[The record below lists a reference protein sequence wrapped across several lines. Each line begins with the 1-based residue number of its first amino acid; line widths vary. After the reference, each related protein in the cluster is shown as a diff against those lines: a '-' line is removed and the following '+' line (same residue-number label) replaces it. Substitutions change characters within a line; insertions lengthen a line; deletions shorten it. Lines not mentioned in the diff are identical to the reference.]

1 MFESPFDEYGVVSAI
16 YGRAARG
23 IALLLIFVTLLKIE
37 GLQARLAR
45 KTRSCGLVFVR
56 LLRYQAIKV
65 EDFQQERLC
74 QTLLEV
80 LIPSLISLS
89 LIPGMAHN
97 HKSGSLWL
105 LLLPRPPSEIS
116 LNTLRVAYG
125 PGLSQVLRLASNASV
140 RSSNVVLDVA
150 IAYDDE
156 PIFQYSKIQKLLGVM
171 YRLICVI
178 CAEKSID
185 LQYDND
191 VDVRLVIFHRR
202 AIDQHQTAPAKA
214 SQCHQAFG
222 DLQILA
228 QSDRAWQR
236 LCSLESESAETLLQD
251 FLRIRKG
258 FVGETVRSNQ
268 IQIERLPGGLAI
280 HQSSPRNALQKI
292 SSHRHRSVAVGGTF
306 DHLHAG
312 HKLLLTMTALVLDA
326 NSIPGACLTVGI
338 TGDELLKNKTFKEEL
353 EDFPQRQL
361 AVQDFLLG
369 ILGLVSLDHVL
380 ENTQDVESTSLHGR
394 EVHNMLKSGL
404 TIKYVEIFDPC
415 GPTIT
420 DKTITAL
427 ILSAETRGGGQV
439 VNDKREEKGWSAL
452 EVFEVDVLDAEET
465 DGDSQDRANDK
476 FQGKIS
482 STDIR
487 RRIREKSAS
496 MFNNGSTGNSKQ
508 VRSN

>member
-1 MFESPFDEYGVVSAI
+1 
-16 YGRAARG
+16 
-23 IALLLIFVTLLKIE
+23 
-37 GLQARLAR
+37 
-45 KTRSCGLVFVR
+45 
-56 LLRYQAIKV
+56 
-65 EDFQQERLC
+65 
-74 QTLLEV
+74 
-80 LIPSLISLS
+80 
-89 LIPGMAHN
+89 MAHD
-97 HKSGSLWL
+97 HKSGPLWL

-125 PGLSQVLRLASNASV
+125 PGLSQALQLASNVSV
-140 RSSNVVLDVA
+140 RSSDVDVILDIA

-156 PIFQYSKIQKLLGVM
+156 PIFPYSRIQKLLGLM

-191 VDVRLVIFHRR
+191 VDARLFIFHKGV
-202 AIDQHQTAPAKA
+202 IDQHRTALAKA

-222 DLQILA
+222 DLHTLA

-258 FVGETVRSNQ
+258 VVGETVRSNQ
-268 IQIERLPGGLAI
+268 IQVERLPGGLAI
-280 HQSSPRNALQKI
+280 HQSSPRNTIQET
-292 SSHRHRSVAVGGTF
+292 SFRRHRSVAVGGTF

-312 HKLLLTMTALVLDA
+312 HKLLLTMTALVLDSR
-326 NSIPGACLTVGI
+326 SIPGACLTVGI
-338 TGDELLKNKTFKEEL
+338 TGDGLLKNKAFREEL
-353 EDFPQRQL
+353 EDFPERQL
-361 AVQDFLLG
+361 AVQEFLLG
-369 ILGLVSLDHVL
+369 ILGLVSLGHVL
-380 ENTQDVESTSLHGR
+380 ENIQNVENTSLQGR
-394 EVHNMLKSGL
+394 EVHNTLKSGL

-420 DKTITAL
+420 DETITAL
-427 ILSAETRGGGQV
+427 ILSAETRDGGQV
-439 VNDKREEKGWSAL
+439 VNDKRRGKGWSAL
-452 EVFEVDVLDAEET
+452 EVFEVDVLDAGET
-465 DGDSQDRANDK
+465 DGDSRDRVNDK

-487 RRIREKSAS
+487 RRVREKSAS
-496 MFNNGSTGNSKQ
+496 TFNGSTGKSKQ